1 MITIENL
8 LHFLEYFDDKVSSMK
23 NFPLGFVEVQSTHLF
38 FGFLNKINVESFE
51 REKIV
56 QIFFTAPS

>member
-1 MITIENL
+1 
-8 LHFLEYFDDKVSSMK
+8 MK

-56 QIFFTAPS
+56 QIFFAAPSWILSHGSKSSSRTPRS